1 MESIYRS
8 GSNIQDK
15 RQNVLSNARVMI
27 IVVRLLIKRAS
38 TSSKVL
44 QLVKRKPPGPKVI
57 KLEFTLN
64 SK

>member
-27 IVVRLLIKRAS
+27 IVVRLIIKRAS

-57 KLEFTLN
+57 KLEFILN